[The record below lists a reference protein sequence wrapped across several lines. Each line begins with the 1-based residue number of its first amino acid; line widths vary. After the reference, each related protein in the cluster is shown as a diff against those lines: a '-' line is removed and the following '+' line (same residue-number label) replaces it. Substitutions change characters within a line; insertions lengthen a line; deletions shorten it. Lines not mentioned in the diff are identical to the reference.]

1 MIEIGLMVVEKIVV
15 KSRQCISVCRYK
27 FPYVKGMNKP
37 ISHKGAFDKVGLNWP
52 GGSGE

>member
-1 MIEIGLMVVEKIVV
+1 MYFSMSL
-15 KSRQCISVCRYK
+15 K
-27 FPYVKGMNKP
+27 FPYVKGMNKYVP